1 MRWPKVALVLGLLL
15 LAVGFFLATEN
26 TIHTKVDGRTQS
38 CGGVFDP
45 GSLASGQ
52 PREDLSSD
60 DLTPAERRLDARIVA
75 ACSPLVRR
83 AQWVVWGGMGLG
95 GLALL
100 TGWTA
105 LREREHDEEMA
116 ARRSKDPAGL

>member
-1 MRWPKVALVLGLLL
+1 MKWPKFAVVLGLLL

-26 TIHTKVDGRTQS
+26 TIHTKVDGRTHS
-38 CGGVFDP
+38 CGGVFGP
-45 GSLASGQ
+45 GFLASGQ
-52 PREDLSSD
+52 ARKEVHPDG
-60 DLTPAERRLDARIVA
+60 LTPAERRRDARIVA

-105 LREREHDEEMA
+105 LREREHDEEVA
-116 ARRSKDPAGL
+116 ARRSEEAGAR

>member
-1 MRWPKVALVLGLLL
+1 MKWPKVAVVLGLLL
-15 LAVGFFLATEN
+15 LAVGFYVATEN

-38 CGGVFDP
+38 CGGVLDP

-52 PREDLSSD
+52 PREDISSN

-83 AQWVVWGGMGLG
+83 AQWVVWGGIAVG
-95 GLALL
+95 GLLVL

-116 ARRSKDPAGL
+116 AKRHRDPAGV